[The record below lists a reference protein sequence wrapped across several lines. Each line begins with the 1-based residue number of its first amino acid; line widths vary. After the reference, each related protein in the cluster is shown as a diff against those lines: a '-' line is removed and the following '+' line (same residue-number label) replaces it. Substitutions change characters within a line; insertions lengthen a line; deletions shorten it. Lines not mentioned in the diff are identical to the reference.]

1 MHAPKRVSFGFWLVM
16 LKWWYFD
23 LDAYWIREL
32 IYIETTLPSTAWLKS
47 NVVEDEI
54 VTKSLT
60 NDFLPKQT
68 KSEDEDDDDE
78 SVINHPYAVE
88 LRKLLDILQTLCIQ
102 AKQVLEQELDLEK
115 TLKQLLNRKR
125 SRDSSRS
132 DIDKFLRVQTWLT
145 FAK

>member
-1 MHAPKRVSFGFWLVM
+1 M
-16 LKWWYFD
+16 LKLWDFD

-68 KSEDEDDDDE
+68 ESEDEDDDDE

-145 FAK
+145 LAK